1 MNKFLNKMKEFEAN
15 IEAEVDT
22 VVDWIKNKFKE
33 SGAKG
38 AILGMS
44 GGVDCCTVA
53 RLLQKADIPVLLV
66 KMPYGRSMDFAGDKK
81 DANELIERFNF
92 DSFTIDITDEVD
104 MIVSRI
110 NVNGVKLTEMAKAN
124 IMPRVRMTNLYAI
137 GQANGYLVVGT
148 GNLSERTMGY
158 FTKWGDGACD
168 FNPLANFTKTEVK
181 IMARYLEVP
190 ERIIT
195 KAPSA
200 NLWENQTDEDEM
212 GMSYADLD
220 RYILT
225 GEGTDDIK
233 EKVETAKK
241 KVAHKNNPI
250 DVFKREI

>member
-1 MNKFLNKMKEFEAN
+1 MNTFANKMESFEQN
-15 IEAEVDT
+15 IETEVNK
-22 VVDWIKNKFKE
+22 VVEWIKERFAQ

-38 AILGMS
+38 AVLGMS

-53 RLLQKADIPVLLV
+53 RLVQEAGVPVLLV
-66 KMPYGRSMDFAGDKK
+66 KMPYGKSMEFAGDRT
-81 DANELIERFNF
+81 DADNLIDKFGFENL
-92 DSFTIDITDEVD
+92 TIDITEEVD
-104 MIVSRI
+104 LIVKNISAHDI
-110 NVNGVKLTEMAKAN
+110 TLGDMARAN
-124 IMPRVRMTNLYAI
+124 IMPRVRMSNLYAI
-137 GQANGYLVVGT
+137 GQTKGYLVAGT

-158 FTKWGDGACD
+158 FTKWGDGGCD
-168 FNPLANFTKTEVK
+168 FNPLANFTKTEVR

-225 GEGTDDIK
+225 GEGTEEVK
-233 EKVETAKK
+233 EKVESTKK
-241 KVAHKNNPI
+241 RVAHKINP
-250 DVFKREI
+250 VPFYNR